1 MFYWSLSTETVDVNI
16 ENPHWPYILAI
27 SWFFMIEFHL
37 KMSPSGIG
45 KGSRWKKFKLN
56 IAINLIAMNF
66 IVAIDLKI
74 VL

>member
-1 MFYWSLSTETVDVNI
+1 
-16 ENPHWPYILAI
+16 
-27 SWFFMIEFHL
+27 MIEFHL
-37 KMSPSGIG
+37 KMSPSA
-45 KGSRWKKFKLN
+45 RVVDEKKFKLN